1 MVGNTYQMN
10 SRYFLKL
17 VKFCSNTSHHI
28 HQSKMVSLK
37 HKNWTLVES
46 TCIMLQS
53 TSLKNSLWNE
63 VVAIACYLQN
73 ISYIF
78 VIKGNTPFEIWTGSK
93 PDIQHLQIFRV
104 PTYEH
109 LPKEL
114 QKKLDPKSNKC
125 IFIGYGQ
132 IEGVKGYWL
141 YNIITKKV
149 SISRNVTF
157 DENVVFPPTKG
168 KNVEGATTL
177 KDNSSQQQ

>member
-1 MVGNTYQMN
+1 
-10 SRYFLKL
+10 
-17 VKFCSNTSHHI
+17 
-28 HQSKMVSLK
+28 
-37 HKNWTLVES
+37 
-46 TCIMLQS
+46 
-53 TSLKNSLWNE
+53 
-63 VVAIACYLQN
+63 
-73 ISYIF
+73 
-78 VIKGNTPFEIWTGSK
+78 
-93 PDIQHLQIFRV
+93 
-104 PTYEH
+104 
-109 LPKEL
+109 
-114 QKKLDPKSNKC
+114 LDPKSNKC